1 MCVERKDRSGRGWRG
16 RRGRRKE
23 GIKEEIFELI
33 RKSQG
38 GDKEATAK
46 IVEDNQGLVWSV
58 VKKFAGRGLE
68 FDDLYQIGVIG
79 LIKCIEKFD
88 TSFEVKFSTYAVPMI
103 MGEIRRFL
111 RDDGIIKISRPIKEL
126 AIKIKYAKDEYIKD
140 KGGMPTINELAE
152 MLDVSNEDIILALDV
167 TRDVESLY
175 QSANKS
181 DGSTVYLLDRVPAK
195 NNDEEKI
202 IDNLALAQVMNKLPQ
217 KEKDIITLRY
227 FEDKTQC
234 EVAKIIGVS
243 QVQVSRIE
251 KKVLMTMRMSFDK
264 AQINY

>member
-1 MCVERKDRSGRGWRG
+1 MED
-16 RRGRRKE
+16 
-23 GIKEEIFELI
+23 IFELI
-33 RKSQG
+33 KRSQN

-46 IVEDNQGLVWSV
+46 IIEDNQGLVWSV

-88 TSFEVKFSTYAVPMI
+88 DSFEVKFSTYAVPMI

-111 RDDGIIKISRPIKEL
+111 RDDGMIKISRPIKEL
-126 AIKIKYAKDEYIKD
+126 SIKIKYAKDEFTRE
-140 KGGMPTINELAE
+140 KGVMPTIDELAT
-152 MLDVSNEDIILALDV
+152 MLSVSNEDIILALDV

-181 DGSTVYLLDRVPAK
+181 DGSTVYLLDKVPSK
-195 NNDEEKI
+195 NDDEEKI
-202 IDNLALAQVMNKLPQ
+202 IDNLALNQVIERLPQ
-217 KEKDIITLRY
+217 KEREIIKLRY
-227 FEDKTQC
+227 FQDKTQC

-243 QVQVSRIE
+243 QVQVSRLE
-251 KKVLMTMRMSFDK
+251 KKVLLTMRNSFEY
-264 AQINY
+264 A

>member
-1 MCVERKDRSGRGWRG
+1 MED
-16 RRGRRKE
+16 
-23 GIKEEIFELI
+23 IFELI
-33 RKSQG
+33 NRSQN

-88 TSFEVKFSTYAVPMI
+88 NSFEVKFSTYAVPMI

-111 RDDGIIKISRPIKEL
+111 RDDGMIKISRPIKEL
-126 AIKIKYAKDEYIKD
+126 SIKIKYAKDEFTRE
-140 KGGMPTINELAE
+140 KGVMPTIDELAN
-152 MLDVSNEDIILALDV
+152 MLNVSNEDVILALDV

-181 DGSTVYLLDRVPAK
+181 DGSTVYLLDKVPSK
-195 NNDEEKI
+195 NDDEEKI
-202 IDNLALAQVMNKLPQ
+202 IDNLALNQVIERLPD
-217 KEKDIITLRY
+217 KEREIIKLRY
-227 FEDKTQC
+227 FQDKTQC

-243 QVQVSRIE
+243 QVQVSRLE
-251 KKVLMTMRMSFDK
+251 KKVLLTMRNSFEF
-264 AQINY
+264 A

>member
-1 MCVERKDRSGRGWRG
+1 MD
-16 RRGRRKE
+16 
-23 GIKEEIFELI
+23 EIFELI
-33 RKSQG
+33 SKSQN
-38 GDKEATAK
+38 GDREATAK

-111 RDDGIIKISRPIKEL
+111 RDDGMIKISRPIKEL
-126 AIKIKYAKDEYIKD
+126 AIKIKYAKDEYARE
-140 KGGMPTINELAE
+140 KGILPTISELAE
-152 MLDVSNEDIILALDV
+152 RLNVTNDEIILALDV

-175 QSANKS
+175 QSANRS
-181 DGSTVYLLDRVPAK
+181 DGSTVYLLDKVPSK

-202 IDNLALAQVMNKLPQ
+202 IDNLALSQVIEKLPD
-217 KEKDIITLRY
+217 KEKEIIKLRY
-227 FEDKTQC
+227 FKDMTQC
-234 EVAKIIGVS
+234 EVAKVIGVS
-243 QVQVSRIE
+243 QVQISRIE
-251 KKVLMTMRMSFDK
+251 KKVLLTMRNSFSEVLC
-264 AQINY
+264 

>member
-1 MCVERKDRSGRGWRG
+1 MDD
-16 RRGRRKE
+16 
-23 GIKEEIFELI
+23 IFELI
-33 RKSQG
+33 ERSQN

-46 IVEDNQGLVWSV
+46 IIEDNQGLVWSV

-79 LIKCIEKFD
+79 LMKCIEKFD
-88 TSFEVKFSTYAVPMI
+88 VKFEVKFSTYAVPMI

-111 RDDGIIKISRPIKEL
+111 RDDGMIKISRPIKEL
-126 AIKIKYAKDEYIKD
+126 AIKIKYAKDEFTRER
-140 KGGMPTINELAE
+140 GVMPTISELAE
-152 MLDVSNEDIILALDV
+152 ILNVTNEDIILALDV

-181 DGSTVYLLDRVPAK
+181 DGSTVYLLDKVPSK

-202 IDNLALAQVMNKLPQ
+202 IDNLALNQVIEKLPA
-217 KEKDIITLRY
+217 KEREIINLRY
-227 FEDKTQC
+227 FQDKTQC

-243 QVQVSRIE
+243 QVQVSRLE
-251 KKVLMTMRMSFDK
+251 KKVLMSMRNNF
-264 AQINY
+264 QEVFN

>member
-1 MCVERKDRSGRGWRG
+1 MD
-16 RRGRRKE
+16 
-23 GIKEEIFELI
+23 EIFDLI
-33 RKSQG
+33 SKSQN
-38 GDKEATAK
+38 GDREATAK
-46 IVEDNQGLVWSV
+46 IIEANQGLVWSV

-111 RDDGIIKISRPIKEL
+111 RDDGMIKISRPIKEL
-126 AIKIKYAKDEYIKD
+126 AIKIKYAKDEFTRE
-140 KGGMPTINELAE
+140 KGVMPTISELAE
-152 MLDVSNEDIILALDV
+152 MLGVTNEDIILALDV

-175 QSANKS
+175 QSANRS
-181 DGSTVYLLDRVPAK
+181 DGSTVYLLDKVPSK

-202 IDNLALAQVMNKLPQ
+202 IDNLALTQVIERLPN
-217 KEKDIITLRY
+217 KEKEIIKLRY

-251 KKVLMTMRMSFDK
+251 KKVLLTMRNSFEY
-264 AQINY
+264 ATF

>member
-1 MCVERKDRSGRGWRG
+1 MN
-16 RRGRRKE
+16 
-23 GIKEEIFELI
+23 EIFDLI
-33 RKSQG
+33 NKAQN

-46 IVEDNQGLVWSV
+46 IVEENQGLVWSV

-68 FDDLYQIGVIG
+68 FDDLYQIGIIG

-111 RDDGIIKISRPIKEL
+111 RDDGMIKISRPIKEL
-126 AIKIKYAKDEYIKD
+126 AIKIKYAKDEFIRVQ
-140 KGGMPTINELAE
+140 GVQPTINELAQI
-152 MLDVSNEDIILALDV
+152 LDVDNEDIVLALDV

-175 QSANKS
+175 QSANRS
-181 DGSTVYLLDRVPAK
+181 DGSTVYLLDKVASK

-202 IDNLALAQVMNKLPQ
+202 IDNLALNQVIEKLPN
-217 KEKDIITLRY
+217 KEKQIIKLRY

-251 KKVLMTMRMSFDK
+251 KKVLLTMRNSFGESF
-264 AQINY
+264 I

>member
-1 MCVERKDRSGRGWRG
+1 MDD
-16 RRGRRKE
+16 
-23 GIKEEIFELI
+23 IFELI
-33 RKSQG
+33 KKSQN
-38 GDKEATAK
+38 GDRDATSK

-79 LIKCIEKFD
+79 LMKCIEKFD

-111 RDDGIIKISRPIKEL
+111 RDDGMIKISRPIKEL
-126 AIKIKYAKDEYIKD
+126 AIKIKYAKDEFERK
-140 KGGMPTINELAE
+140 KGVMPTISELAE
-152 MLDVSNEDIILALDV
+152 MLEVSNEEIILALDV

-181 DGSTVYLLDRVPAK
+181 DGSTVYLLDKIASK
-195 NNDEEKI
+195 NDDEEKI
-202 IDNLALAQVMNKLPQ
+202 IDSLALNQVIEKLPL
-217 KEKDIITLRY
+217 KEREIITLRY
-227 FEDKTQC
+227 FQDKTQS

-243 QVQVSRIE
+243 QVQVSRLE
-251 KKVLMTMRMSFDK
+251 KKVLLSMRSNFIT
-264 AQINY
+264 QVN

>member
-1 MCVERKDRSGRGWRG
+1 MDD
-16 RRGRRKE
+16 
-23 GIKEEIFELI
+23 IFELI
-33 RKSQG
+33 KKSQN
-38 GDKEATAK
+38 GDKEAITK
-46 IVEDNQGLVWSV
+46 IIEENQGLVWSV

-88 TSFEVKFSTYAVPMI
+88 NSFEVKFSTYAVPMI

-126 AIKIKYAKDEYIKD
+126 AIKIKYAKDEYAKSNSR
-140 KGGMPTINELAE
+140 MPTIKELSE
-152 MLDVSNEDIILALDV
+152 ILNVTDEEIILALDV

-181 DGSTVYLLDRVPAK
+181 DGSTVYLLDKVASK
-195 NNDEEKI
+195 NDDEEKI
-202 IDNLALAQVMNKLPQ
+202 IDNLALNQVLNKLPQ
-217 KEKDIITLRY
+217 KERDIINLRY

-243 QVQVSRIE
+243 QVQVSRLE
-251 KKVLMTMRMSFDK
+251 KKVLMSMRTSF
-264 AQINY
+264 NEVYY